1 MSKYMGIT
9 GKGRKHRGLL
19 RMATAAFMMT
29 VFLANGTLSFA
40 DSTGTVTES
49 SVKIRKEASTS
60 SDVIG
65 SSTQGK
71 TVTIKDEV
79 TDASGTLWYQV
90 YVDGNTLG
98 YVRADLIKK
107 EGGETNTASQT
118 TETDSNTADTAQE
131 TANTNSVDGATSAA
145 ETAMDA
151 QYATVA
157 VEAAKIRTAP
167 STNDAVVESLS
178 QNTQLVVSG
187 QSNGSDGKVWYY
199 VTFTGSNGAEKTGF
213 VRSDLVTLGEM
224 LPQPEE
230 ETPVEEA
237 PAEETE
243 TPQEPVNNDY
253 ELVYTTD
260 ADGNYVWY
268 LYNNMDSTRQK
279 LDEVLA
285 AAHAQSA
292 NEQSNADTVVK
303 QRIVIIVLIVLLVI
317 LAVTVLIMSFKL
329 RDAYYESYED
339 DEEEEEDEEAEEE
352 PEEEVPAKKRRRRER
367 IREEED
373 EDEDEEEEKP
383 PVRQRKRVPEETG
396 RIRAQKPEKKPVVR
410 EVEYHEEPSTDVPVK
425 PAPKKKAKNFLLD
438 DDDFEFEFLNM
449 DSKDL

>member
-9 GKGRKHRGLL
+9 GKGKKRRGLL

-107 EGGETNTASQT
+107 EGGDTNTASQT
-118 TETDSNTADTAQE
+118 TAQTDSSTTDTTQE
-131 TANTNSVDGATSAA
+131 AANANSVDGATSAA

-213 VRSDLVTLGEM
+213 VRSDLVTLGDM
-224 LPQPEE
+224 VPQQEE
-230 ETPVEEA
+230 ETPVEET
-237 PAEETE
+237 PAQEEE

-339 DEEEEEDEEAEEE
+339 DEEEDEDEEAEEE

-367 IREEED
+367 IQEE

-396 RIRAQKPEKKPVVR
+396 RIRPQKTEKKPAVK

>member
-1 MSKYMGIT
+1 MSKYMEKA
-9 GKGRKHRGLL
+9 GKGRKHRGFL
-19 RMATAAFMMT
+19 RMATAALMVT

-40 DSTGTVTES
+40 DSTGTVNES

-107 EGGETNTASQT
+107 EGGDTSTASQT
-118 TETDSNTADTAQE
+118 TTDTTATTSQE
-131 TANTNSVDGATSAA
+131 TAATNSVDGATAAA
-145 ETAMDA
+145 EAAMDA
-151 QYATVA
+151 QYATIS
-157 VEAAKIRTAP
+157 VEVAKIRTAP

-178 QNTQLVVSG
+178 QNTQMVVSG

-213 VRSDLVTLGEM
+213 VRSDLVTLGDM
-224 LPQPEE
+224 VPQQEE
-230 ETPVEEA
+230 ETPVEET
-237 PAEETE
+237 PAQEEE
-243 TPQEPVNNDY
+243 TPQEPVNRDY

-339 DEEEEEDEEAEEE
+339 DEEEDEEDEDEEAEEE

-367 IREEED
+367 IQEEK
-373 EDEDEEEEKP
+373 DEDEEEEKP

-396 RIRAQKPEKKPVVR
+396 RIRPQKSEKKPPVK